1 MASPSA
7 VQFGRGF
14 SLQLAG
20 QQDIVEVGMDL
31 RVRFQITA
39 NDIETPNVAVIRV
52 YNLSSERVK
61 YLISEFTQVTVA
73 AGYGENIGTI
83 FKGQVKQFRRGK
95 ERNVDSYLDILA
107 ADGDQAYNF
116 GLVNQGQG
124 ISLPGGT
131 SASQRFNALT
141 QSLGVPA
148 DPSATNVLA
157 ANQPTGG
164 VLPRGKVMFGLA
176 RYYMGDL
183 ARTANVRWS
192 IQGGRAVLV
201 PITGYLAG
209 DIIKINSSSGMVGV
223 PEATEQGITVTC
235 LLNPAIQ
242 IGYQIQLNEADVTDT
257 ILKSQ
262 FFPEYT
268 HLNLVATVDQST
280 EGLYRVIVIEHEGD
294 SRGNEWFTKLVCL
307 KLDPSAAPTASVQAF
322 PGPNG

>member
-1 MASPSA
+1 MASASA

-95 ERNVDSYLDILA
+95 ERNVDSYLDILC
-107 ADGDQAYNF
+107 ADGDAAYTL
-116 GLVNQGQG
+116 GVVNT
-124 ISLPGGT
+124 SLPAGA
-131 SASQRFNALT
+131 SANQRFQTLT

-148 DPSATNVLA
+148 DPSTTNVLA

-164 VLPRGKVMFGLA
+164 ILPRGKVMFGLA

-201 PITGYLAG
+201 PITGYLPG

-223 PEATEQGITVTC
+223 PEANEQGIAVTC

-242 IGYQIQLNEADVTDT
+242 VGYQVQINEADVTET
-257 ILKSQ
+257 VIKSQ
-262 FFPEYT
+262 FFPQYT

-294 SRGNEWFTKLVCL
+294 TRGPEFYTKLVCL
-307 KLDPSAAPTASVQAF
+307 KLDPSAAPNASIAPF
-322 PGPNG
+322 